1 MVNSGSIL
9 KCALVAIVLVA
20 LARSGSAAEKLA
32 SCCKTVTKR
41 EITEPILGYLV
52 QKPNPPCVKA
62 VIFQTKSGLF
72 CSQLTAPWVR
82 RKIFAF
88 EAAKAEANVM
98 AMTSQPPVSLLS
110 IITST
115 ASPPASS
122 SAPLSSSFSSF
133 SSTSDSPTDETFSG
147 EDNE

>member
-1 MVNSGSIL
+1 MVNSGSIF

-32 SCCKTVTKR
+32 SCCKMVTKQ

-98 AMTSQPPVSLLS
+98 ATTSQPPVSLLS

-115 ASPPASS
+115 ASSVSS
-122 SAPLSSSFSSF
+122 SAPLSSFS